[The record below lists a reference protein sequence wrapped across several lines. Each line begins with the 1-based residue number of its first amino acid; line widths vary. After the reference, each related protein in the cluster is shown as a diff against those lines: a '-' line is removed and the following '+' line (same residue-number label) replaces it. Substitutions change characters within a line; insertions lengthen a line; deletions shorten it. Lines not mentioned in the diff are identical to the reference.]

1 MKSLQSLTSQR
12 KQAMTELCALMN
24 EMLTGPSSKVE
35 VIVLR
40 SGAFFFIL
48 FIWKMGAAS
57 ELAFKWHSG
66 EERMHK
72 YILSSLLSS
81 PHPTRLAATEEIR
94 QRFNS
99 HTETKNTLWVWTF
112 SVALEIH
119 NFSIYH
125 PLRRWF
131 FRVNVSNAHFSKP
144 RSQLCLDYCKP

>member
-48 FIWKMGAAS
+48 FIWKMRAAS

-66 EERMHK
+66 EENAQIH
-72 YILSSLLSS
+72 SLQ
-81 PHPTRLAATEEIR
+81 PAIIPPPNKTG
-94 QRFNS
+94 S
-99 HTETKNTLWVWTF
+99 H
-112 SVALEIH
+112 
-119 NFSIYH
+119 
-125 PLRRWF
+125 
-131 FRVNVSNAHFSKP
+131 
-144 RSQLCLDYCKP
+144 